1 MASEGLVRISQIAAA
16 ALGFPA
22 AAAAT
27 YSAYQ
32 TYFSAEV
39 ACHRLRTAII
49 VSLER
54 NLRTE
59 TKRALLRKD
68 VTDFNNTCGES
79 DPDARAVFPG
89 RNGRCRT
96 SSQSGH
102 SRGSCAAAGRGCAAS
117 AAASPRAAGISCW
130 CLVLPGSGS
139 ITAGLHYRREA
150 GSWIIQFSGRN
161 LRNDVAARRAPY

>member
-79 DPDARAVFPG
+79 DPDARAVF
-89 RNGRCRT
+89 
-96 SSQSGH
+96 Q
-102 SRGSCAAAGRGCAAS
+102 AAMEDAEHPASPAIPAAPAS
-117 AAASPRAAGISCW
+117 AAGAA
-130 CLVLPGSGS
+130 
-139 ITAGLHYRREA
+139 
-150 GSWIIQFSGRN
+150 
-161 LRNDVAARRAPY
+161 